1 MIIKAID
8 DTRAMTDIGSAIFVK
23 RAGQTKYSLW
33 LPVTNI
39 PATGSAPEQV
49 ETTVTTSRK
58 KTYTFGRQD
67 NAQKE
72 CTFMAHRNN
81 FMILKEDYNK
91 QLDFLQVNPD
101 GTGWKFQGF
110 VSFYQDEISTGSNL
124 TGKAVITVSNSDEL
138 PIEDVSDII
147 EDTVIFTSAIPSE
160 VSISGA
166 VGTTSEFTAL
176 TDPADA
182 TIAATSLTTSVATVT
197 ASGGKVTIT
206 SVATGSALIKIVAS
220 KDDCASGVTYVL
232 ATVKTT
238 G

>member
-1 MIIKAID
+1 MIVKAID

-33 LPVTNI
+33 LAVTNI

-58 KTYTFGRQD
+58 KTYTYGRQD
-67 NAQKE
+67 NPQKE

-81 FMILKEDYNK
+81 FMILKADYNK

-110 VSFYQDEISTGSNL
+110 VSFYQDEVSVGSNL
-124 TGKAVITVSNSDEL
+124 TGKAVITVSSSEEL
-138 PIEDVSDII
+138 PVDDISDII
-147 EDTVIFTSAIPSE
+147 QDTIIFTSAIPAD
-160 VSISGA
+160 VTLNGA
-166 VGTTSEFTAL
+166 VGTTQKFTVL

-182 TIAATSLTTSVATVT
+182 EVTVTSLTTGVAT
-197 ASGGKVTIT
+197 ANYSEGEVTIT
-206 SVATGSALIKIVAS
+206 SVAAGSALIRIEATKA
-220 KDDCASGVTYVL
+220 DCATGVSYVL
-232 ATVKTT
+232 ATVKVNA
-238 G
+238 